1 MWKEKFVRH
10 FSFLKFIYFFSIA
23 FLIAFSK
30 IALGGDAE
38 AGKIRYAQNCG
49 NCHGP
54 AGMGLASYPKISGKE
69 IPYIIERLKTYRSGK
84 KIGSNSAL
92 MIMMAKT
99 LTDEE
104 IANLAEYLKDAKYEN

>member
-1 MWKEKFVRH
+1 MRH
-10 FSFLKFIYFFSIA
+10 FFFTIIYC
-23 FLIAFSK
+23 FLIVFSNST
-30 IALGGDAE
+30 LGGDAE

>member
-1 MWKEKFVRH
+1 MRH
-10 FSFLKFIYFFSIA
+10 FFFTMIYCFSIVFSIA
-23 FLIAFSK
+23 FSK
-30 IALGGDAE
+30 SALGGDAE
-38 AGKIRYAQNCG
+38 AGKIRYAKNCG

-69 IPYIIERLKTYRSGK
+69 IPYIIDRLKTYRSGK

-104 IANLAEYLKDAKYEN
+104 IVNLAVYLKDAKYENK